1 MEAKHTFDWGY
12 HRTCAAQ
19 TARTPRFTSFF
30 HVDLLMSGCKDP
42 CAIQEGSSYIYIYMY
57 IYILCI
63 YIYIFSLIYDT
74 PWNYKCNA
82 RGLTFAQNLQN
93 SQRDCNLLGCFRA
106 CFSHSESM
114 QNIDIACV
122 SCNFCAYLRRC
133 QNHLLNPFEAYLE
146 DILQNLRCFEPSP
159 DTSTN
164 RNILKENRTPK

>member
-30 HVDLLMSGCKDP
+30 MSTYWCPDVKIPAPFKKGP
-42 CAIQEGSSYIYIYMY
+42 PIYIC
-57 IYILCI
+57 IYTYCVYI